1 MSRPVPSCVPPIT
14 LMSKSPP
21 VRACWL
27 GSAGYRA
34 VWDLQ
39 AELVGEVRDGL
50 ALDTLLLLEHPLVF
64 TMGKAASADHLLWDE
79 DERARREVEVIWSDR
94 GGEATY
100 HGPGQLVGYPILDL
114 THFGIT
120 IPQYLAMLEQS
131 LIDYLG
137 ELGIASEPGGHGL
150 TGVWSNGEKVAAI
163 GIKLNRSVVS
173 HGFAL
178 NLTTNLDYFDGI
190 IPCGHAEK
198 RPTSVASLT
207 GQQIDTET
215 AARGYARHFEKVFA
229 AGLRWA
235 PAELLTSPLAV
246 GTGPGPHI

>member
-1 MSRPVPSCVPPIT
+1 
-14 LMSKSPP
+14 MSKSPL

-27 GSAGYRA
+27 GSAPYRA

-39 AELVGEVRDGL
+39 AELVDAVREGREP
-50 ALDTLLLLEHPLVF
+50 DTLLLLEHPHVF
-64 TMGKAASADHLLWDE
+64 TLGKAGSAGDLLWDA
-79 DERARREVEVIWSDR
+79 DERARREVDVIWSDR

-114 THFGIT
+114 THFGLT
-120 IPQYLAMLEQS
+120 IPEYLARLEKS
-131 LIDYLG
+131 IIDYLG
-137 ELGIASEPGGHGL
+137 ELGIASEPGGPGL

-178 NLTTNLDYFDGI
+178 NLTTDLDYFEGI

-198 RPTSVASLT
+198 RPTSVSALT
-207 GQQIDTET
+207 GQRIDVET
-215 AARGYARHFEKVFA
+215 ASQAYARHFERVFMTRLDWA
-229 AGLRWA
+229 SDDLLVSSQAEQAGL
-235 PAELLTSPLAV
+235 
-246 GTGPGPHI
+246 GPHI